1 MSSNKLIRI
10 ENHDGSSDLA
20 VPLPSENNSTIKQ
33 DFTRYH
39 HPGNT
44 AKVKNLL
51 PGLSFK
57 QALDHLAGL
66 YENEQ
71 NKHHKLE
78 LRDNPSPQH
87 SANTA
92 IPILSISTDQ
102 RGTQTDESK
111 QEKDTQIKELEA
123 IIQAQKAAL
132 QENEITI
139 QKQEDRL
146 QVTRQKWQEAE
157 IKLSASS
164 NITVSE
170 DIDDEMVIQKMNV
183 ISTRIQLMAK
193 SYFSGKPMTDKVK
206 TEHTRLFDKLA
217 MKWGPGYLKD
227 AARKQFLIEAVIWL
241 KATQRLFC
249 RPLAIWCEQ
258 LGTSLKSLHMT
269 IYRESNFEKMET
281 YHSTRIQQAELLK
294 KVRSMNGDYLG
305 NRPKA
310 KLNKEAFVDELRYM
324 LDKFAYNNGYLD
336 DLRTIIDHVVDLAY
350 YMAMAKAHYS
360 VRIGVAHYDGQFH
373 GFRFDPDSMQAIH
386 PGPGPGRRHLSVALV
401 ASPALIKRGTSKG
414 EDYDSETI
422 LTKARVICEEEESE
436 EESDS
441 DYAE

>member
-20 VPLPSENNSTIKQ
+20 VPLPSENDSTIKQ
-33 DFTRYH
+33 DFTRDH

-44 AKVKNLL
+44 AKVNNLL

-87 SANTA
+87 SANTT
-92 IPILSISTDQ
+92 IPILSIFTDQ

-132 QENEITI
+132 QENDITI
-139 QKQEDRL
+139 QKQEDCL

-170 DIDDEMVIQKMNV
+170 DIDDEMVMQKMKL
-183 ISTRIQLMAK
+183 ISTRITLMAN
-193 SYFSGKPMTDKVK
+193 SHFSGKPMTNKVK
-206 TEHTRLFDKLA
+206 AEHTRFFDLLA
-217 MKWGPGYLKD
+217 KEWGPRYLKD
-227 AARKQFLIEAVIWL
+227 ASRKQFLIEAAIWL
-241 KATQRLFC
+241 KLTTRLLHC
-249 RPLAIWCEQ
+249 PLAIWCVQ
-258 LGTSLKSLHMT
+258 LGKSSRDLHKT
-269 IYRESNFEKMET
+269 IYRESNSDKMET
-281 YHSTRIQQAELLK
+281 YHLTRIHQAELFK
-294 KVRSMNGDYLG
+294 QVRSMHGDYLG
-305 NRPKA
+305 DRPSA
-310 KLNKEAFVDELRYM
+310 ISNKDELIDDLRDL
-324 LDKFAYNNGYLD
+324 LDKFAYNAGYLND
-336 DLRTIIDHVVDLAY
+336 MGTIIDHVIDLAY

-360 VRIGVAHYDGQFH
+360 VRIGVAQYDGRYY
-373 GFRFDPDSMQAIH
+373 GFKFDPDSMQAIL
-386 PGPGPGRRHLSVALV
+386 PGTKPGHRLLPVALV

-414 EDYDSETI
+414 DNYDSETI
-422 LTKARVICEEEESE
+422 LTKARVICEEEETE

-441 DYAE
+441 EYAE